1 MSSKFNDYI
10 QKVKQE
16 LNQSNVTSDNISD
29 LLECREI
36 LDGHL
41 EYLRNI
47 SVDYYEE
54 SKIEE
59 SKYKETRSEIIL
71 AADNPTKGMRI
82 AESQDYE
89 LKKKFIEIESK
100 YKKIRSFVESLEGK
114 SDTLKQKISYLK
126 QEQSTHKFMT
136 NDGM

>member
-10 QKVKQE
+10 QRVNQE
-16 LNQSNVTSDNISD
+16 LTQSNVHSDNIKD
-29 LLECREI
+29 LLECRDIIE
-36 LDGHL
+36 GHL

-54 SKIEE
+54 SRIEE
-59 SKYKETRSEIIL
+59 SRYKETRAEIIL

-114 SDTLKQKISYLK
+114 ADTLKQKISYLK
-126 QEQSTHKFMT
+126 SEESNNKFLKH
-136 NDGM
+136 D